1 MREYPPLPLGFPK
14 ASRVIHACGA
24 HNEADFRE
32 FGEYEGERTAMP
44 GEQTMFGWEVV
55 YTKFFGVPGIPMPVY
70 CLICC
75 KGIFGAVRT
84 FLGSSLFDY
93 PDQAF

>member
-32 FGEYEGERTAMP
+32 YGEYEGERTAMP
-44 GEQTMFGWEVV
+44 GVQAIVEV
-55 YTKFFGVPGIPMPVY
+55 G
-70 CLICC
+70 
-75 KGIFGAVRT
+75 
-84 FLGSSLFDY
+84 
-93 PDQAF
+93 